1 MSPKRQNLGILLPTT
16 PPTVFPEW
24 IPILHCNLG
33 NLEEL
38 SHIFFNVLFRER
50 DNWAISS
57 ACLFPKI
64 IKVELEKVAKW
75 EDINFFFYLCTYH
88 FVLVLLKPPCIFH
101 WLIQLYKHQMKKFA
115 HQMPYKSHSGFWKPR
130 NEILCF
136 YNFFSRII
144 IDRLQTWF
152 LYISYKYWI
161 LSFYQEIKSTNA
173 TKHHRRSIIGIWYFL
188 KYH

>member
-1 MSPKRQNLGILLPTT
+1 MVSPKRQNLGILLPTT

-75 EDINFFFYLCTYH
+75 EDLLIFFFTYVH
-88 FVLVLLKPPCIFH
+88 TILFWYSWSHHVFFIDWFNFINIKWRNSLIKCPIN
-101 WLIQLYKHQMKKFA
+101 LIQDFENLGMKSCVF
-115 HQMPYKSHSGFWKPR
+115 
-130 NEILCF
+130 IT
-136 YNFFSRII
+136 FF
-144 IDRLQTWF
+144 
-152 LYISYKYWI
+152 
-161 LSFYQEIKSTNA
+161 QE
-173 TKHHRRSIIGIWYFL
+173 L
-188 KYH
+188 

>member
-1 MSPKRQNLGILLPTT
+1 MVSPKRQNLGILLPTT

-24 IPILHCNLG
+24 TPILHCNLG

-64 IKVELEKVAKW
+64 IKVQLGLK
-75 EDINFFFYLCTYH
+75 FYLYLGTYH

-101 WLIQLYKHQMKKFA
+101 WLIQLCKHQMKKFS

-130 NEILCF
+130 NEILF
-136 YNFFSRII
+136 FFTFFSRII
-144 IDRLQTWF
+144 IDRLQ
-152 LYISYKYWI
+152 I
-161 LSFYQEIKSTNA
+161 
-173 TKHHRRSIIGIWYFL
+173 
-188 KYH
+188 